1 MKIEVLTPSCNLE
14 TVRDGRG
21 GIFTWLPKDQI
32 VEFNILYFQPGKS
45 RGHHFHPEF
54 NEYFLVVEGSGV
66 MVTRDHDDAPE
77 EQIHMSRG
85 SCVRTPMGA
94 SHAFFAITPVTAMA
108 MLSKRWDD
116 CNPPIIRIDHLQGPV
131 SGNVSLKKAAAKKK
145 AKSKKK

>member
-1 MKIEVLTPSCNLE
+1 M
-14 TVRDGRG
+14 
-21 GIFTWLPKDQI
+21 
-32 VEFNILYFQPGKS
+32 
-45 RGHHFHPEF
+45 
-54 NEYFLVVEGSGV
+54 GV
-66 MVTRDHDDAPE
+66 
-77 EQIHMSRG
+77 
-85 SCVRTPMGA
+85 